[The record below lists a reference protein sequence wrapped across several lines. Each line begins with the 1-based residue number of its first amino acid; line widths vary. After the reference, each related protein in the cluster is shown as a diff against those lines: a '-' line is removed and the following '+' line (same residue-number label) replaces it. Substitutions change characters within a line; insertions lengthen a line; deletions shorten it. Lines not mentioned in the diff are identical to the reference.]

1 MEAIKTAG
9 YEGKCEIGMDV
20 AASEFKAVRQS
31 NFKRPSTFGVSW
43 FA

>member
-20 AASEFKAVRQS
+20 AASEFKGRG
-31 NFKRPSTFGVSW
+31 RGLL
-43 FA
+43 